1 LSGKLDSGAQQALL
15 VASGL
20 GGVSQCRMSSALRPT
35 QLLWNGHVGLAKHEG
50 VSVEFSIWPAAALP
64 GVQVLSMRY
73 VPSHH
78 DFEVVEAVVG
88 PRPLTQAEKAS
99 CYTLLKNV
107 VAASRDALLG
117 T

>member
-1 LSGKLDSGAQQALL
+1 MPGMSDALKLTML
-15 VASGL
+15 
-20 GGVSQCRMSSALRPT
+20 T
-35 QLLWNGHVGLAKHEG
+35 WNGHVGIAKHEG
-50 VSVEFSIWPAAALP
+50 VSVEFSIWPAAAMP
-64 GVQVLSMRY
+64 GVTVLSMRY

-99 CYTLLKNV
+99 CYTLLKTV
-107 VAASRDALLG
+107 AAASRDALLG